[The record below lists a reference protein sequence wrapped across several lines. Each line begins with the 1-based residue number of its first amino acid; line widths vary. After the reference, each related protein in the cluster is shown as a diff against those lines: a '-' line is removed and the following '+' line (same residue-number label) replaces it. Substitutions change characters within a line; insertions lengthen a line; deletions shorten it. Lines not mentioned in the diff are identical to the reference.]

1 MPARGAGE
9 AIVASVVDVGSNT
22 VLLLTLRVAPD
33 GRARAVDAALAT
45 TQLGAGLRDGAP
57 LDVTARARTRD
68 AVVEMARRARAR
80 GAWFVWAFATGAARR
95 ASDGHAF
102 AAQLACDA
110 GCAVEV
116 LTGEREAMLAYEAMA
131 HALGGDGRSCLA
143 VDVGGATTELTLGQG
158 GAVEATVSLPLGV
171 LALTERSAE
180 APALVDAALATTD
193 LPARARTRGAGVV
206 GSGGTATALAALDL
220 GLSRYDPVRVHGHP
234 LAVAHLSALAA
245 GAARAGADVLDPGRA
260 PVLPA
265 GACVLEHVA
274 RAAGADTVRASEH
287 GVRHAYLRQRLA
299 AEGVD
304 ADLRALWD

>member
-1 MPARGAGE
+1 MPARGGGE
-9 AIVASVVDVGSNT
+9 ATVASVVDVGSNT

-57 LDVTARARTRD
+57 LDAAARARTRD
-68 AVVEMARRARAR
+68 AVLEMARRARAR
-80 GAWFVWAFATGAARR
+80 GARFVWAFATGAARR

-110 GCAVEV
+110 ACSVEV
-116 LTGEREAMLAYEAMA
+116 LTGEREAALVYEAMA
-131 HALGGDGRSCLA
+131 HSLGADGRSCLA

-158 GAVEATVSLPLGV
+158 GAVEAMVSLPLGV
-171 LALTERSAE
+171 LALTERREA
-180 APALVDAALATTD
+180 APALVDAALATTA
-193 LPARARTRGAGVV
+193 LPSRARTRGADVV
-206 GSGGTATALAALDL
+206 ASGGTATALAALDL
-220 GLSRYDPVRVHGHP
+220 GLSRYDPARVNGHP
-234 LAVAHLSALAA
+234 LAVAHLAALAA
-245 GAARAGADVLDPGRA
+245 DAGRAATDVLDPGRA
-260 PVLPA
+260 RVLPA
-265 GACVLEHVA
+265 GACILEHVA

-299 AEGVD
+299 EEGVD

>member
-33 GRARAVDAALAT
+33 GCARAVDAALAT

-57 LDVTARARTRD
+57 LDVAARARTRD
-68 AVVEMARRARAR
+68 AVVEMARRAQAR
-80 GAWFVWAFATGAARR
+80 GARFVWAFATGAARR

-102 AAQLACDA
+102 AAQLARDA
-110 GCAVEV
+110 GCPVEV
-116 LTGEREAMLAYEAMA
+116 LTGEREAMLAYEAIA

-158 GAVEATVSLPLGV
+158 VTVEATVSLPLGV
-171 LALTERSAE
+171 LALTERTAE

-193 LPARARTRGAGVV
+193 LPARARTRGAAVV
-206 GSGGTATALAALDL
+206 ASGGTATALAALDL

-234 LAVAHLSALAA
+234 LAVTHLSALAA

-260 PVLPA
+260 RVLPA